1 MGDDEKKNC
10 PDSCVSAG
18 IMLAKQA
25 WENPALTTMLWADNV
40 RGLVRPEDL
49 KVPHSE
55 LAMHIEAAGS
65 DVIAWMLGD
74 NSSHV
79 VYKGKDG
86 CCGYAS
92 GADDELLTPA
102 LVKKTREMFPKIPE
116 PRPGHIPEPGGD
128 QVQLPTGVE
137 WSAED
142 VLKREG

>member
-18 IMLAKQA
+18 IMLARQA
-25 WENPALTTMLWADNV
+25 WDNPALTIMLWADNV

-65 DVIAWMLGD
+65 DVIAWMLGE

-92 GADDELLTPA
+92 GADTELLTPA
-102 LVKKTREMFPKIPE
+102 LVQKTREMFPMARATLVGIL
-116 PRPGHIPEPGGD
+116 PGGD